1 MPDENLEQEQQQKEL
16 LKMKAEA
23 FDLRAVLDR
32 LTAQGSQLADVYN
45 KMCAAITE
53 KEKTMEKKEN
63 VNNDKLPE

>member
-1 MPDENLEQEQQQKEL
+1 
-16 LKMKAEA
+16 MKAEA